1 MEKLETTL
9 EKISIEGKEEELNP
23 VYDTGYKGLEL
34 MDEKIQ
40 YGGTSIKY
48 WM

>member
-1 MEKLETTL
+1 MEKLETAL
-9 EKISIEGKEEELNP
+9 EEISTEERTEELKP
-23 VYDTGYKGLEL
+23 LKDTGYKGLEL
-34 MDEKIQ
+34 VNERVH